1 MRNKIVAAVVAGG
14 LIVGAGFVTT
24 LISSPEIALAE
35 EEVEADDDRGPI
47 PRIIGFLE
55 EVLDELVEEG
65 TITEEQADAIVA
77 ATEAKAEEVKA
88 EAGERHELIKSLLED
103 DVITE
108 EEAAQLPEDAWV
120 VDDRFD
126 EAWEDGEL
134 TSDEI
139 VEFGPHPRRH
149 PFRFGF
155 RLGAHLGDEGWPI
168 GLPVLPANR
177 VGPVSPE
184 IP

>member
-1 MRNKIVAAVVAGG
+1 MRNKIVTTVVAGG
-14 LIVGAGFVTT
+14 LLVGAGLVTS
-24 LISSPEIALAE
+24 LVSSPEVALAQ
-35 EEVEADDDRGPI
+35 EEVEAGDDRGPI

-55 EVLDELVEEG
+55 EVLEELVGEG
-65 TITEEQADAIVA
+65 TITEEQADAILA

-88 EAGERHELIKSLLED
+88 EARERHELIKSLLED

-120 VDDRFD
+120 LRDRFD

-139 VEFGPHPRRH
+139 VEFGPHLRRH

-155 RLGAHLGDEGWPI
+155 RLGAHFGEEGS
-168 GLPVLPANR
+168 A
-177 VGPVSPE
+177 
-184 IP
+184 